1 MRTEGYIQARYPGEV
16 KSGPGVG
23 RVVEQVMDPVM
34 LAKNGTRMW
43 MRRGIEAY
51 LIVSISVRAKFEHRP
66 VGHCHV
72 PFPIG

>member
-34 LAKNGTRMW
+34 HAKNGTRMW
-43 MRRGIEAY
+43 MRWGIEAY
-51 LIVSISVRAKFEHRP
+51 L
-66 VGHCHV
+66 
-72 PFPIG
+72 